1 MLRQFKFANDII
13 LGSQDHAS
21 NNGDY
26 DALLN
31 DAKGIPFYRYE
42 LTEQE
47 HSKLRN
53 DCRTDR
59 GNSTCCF
66 WDLTGRP
73 VKHDE
78 EKPLFDYQQ
87 IILRGLEYFKKI
99 RIKKFRGA
107 GVTEQFLRY
116 GAWLS
121 LSSNQYT
128 GTELSL
134 DKEQTS
140 YSDSVRRSPTRL

>member
-1 MLRQFKFANDII
+1 MLRQFIFANDII
-13 LGSQDHAS
+13 LGSQDQEA

-73 VKHDE
+73 IKHNE
-78 EKPLFDYQQ
+78 QKPLFDYQQ

-121 LSSNQYT
+121 LSSNQHTVPNYH
-128 GTELSL
+128 
-134 DKEQTS
+134 
-140 YSDSVRRSPTRL
+140 